1 MSRYRWLAA
10 LLVALVAGVVTAC
23 GAGGEASATPTAEA
37 TADVTA
43 TPALTPTPTR
53 TPLPPEAEAHTMIPP
68 AVEESA
74 LAAIRERGAARV
86 GVLFNYPP
94 FGYLAEDGELRG
106 YEVAL
111 ARQIGER
118 WGVDI
123 EFVQV
128 TRQTR
133 LPALLAGEV
142 DFVGA
147 AVPHLRELEQMVEF
161 SDTTFRGGY
170 KLMIRAE
177 SAEDV
182 DGALAIGPV
191 GVVDEDA
198 ADAVALEAGRRGI
211 EAPVERYDDI
221 GGAVAALQGGEIGSI
236 AARRE
241 QLMLAVQGSEGVA
254 ILEPFLLEEPYAFV
268 VRKGDVPLRDLLSL
282 TVQDM
287 VAEGTIGEI
296 FSTNFYGIPAD
307 VFPERAGEPAFTF
320 ETFPAEIPQGEPVIG
335 RLQNGEPL
343 RVAGLELA
351 EEPAAFDSQP
361 VYDGYN
367 RALVNEIAR
376 RWNVPVVELPD
387 TAGEAG
393 LERLAAGEAD
403 LVVGVPY
410 DRSLVGVVAL
420 SQPTQQRGVG
430 LIHLVDVAVQGV
442 LDLNTRPTV
451 AVEPADVSRDLI
463 EDNNQAPRAEEVDS
477 FEEAYDRLMNRSA
490 YAVVGDEV
498 ALALMAQSN
507 DLIVMDERRYRP
519 RDVALALP
527 RYDPDFL
534 ALVNF
539 TLQDMAADGTLES
552 LRAQYIGPY
561 LPEDADLE
569 PLPIE
574 FWPGSG
580 DYLGFGE

>member
-1 MSRYRWLAA
+1 MTRHRWPLALILLLITGMLAA
-10 LLVALVAGVVTAC
+10 C
-23 GAGGEASATPTAEA
+23 GGQTDAAATPTAGA
-37 TADVTA
+37 TADVSP

-68 AVEESA
+68 SAEESA

-111 ARQIGER
+111 ARQIGDR
-118 WGVDI
+118 WGIDI

-142 DFVGA
+142 DFVAA

-177 SAEDV
+177 SATDISS
-182 DGALAIGPV
+182 ALAVGPV
-191 GVVDEDA
+191 GVIDEDA
-198 ADAVALEAGRRGI
+198 AMAVAQDAGQRGI
-211 EAPVERYDDI
+211 EVPVERYGNI
-221 GGAVAALQGGEIGSI
+221 GAAAAALQSGEIGSI

-241 QLMLAVQGSEGVA
+241 ELMLAAQGSEDVTV
-254 ILEPFLLEEPYAFV
+254 LEPFLLEEPYAFV

-287 VAEGTIGEI
+287 VAEGVIGEI

-307 VFPERAGEPAFTF
+307 VFPERAGEPAFTY
-320 ETFPAEIPQGEPVIG
+320 ETFPVEIPQGASVID
-335 RLQNGEPL
+335 RLRNGEPL

-351 EEPAAFDSQP
+351 DEPAAFDSQP

-367 RALVNEIAR
+367 RALVNELAR
-376 RWNVPVVELPD
+376 RWNVPVTELPD
-387 TAGEAG
+387 TEDEVG

-403 LVVGVPY
+403 LVAGVPSE
-410 DRSLVGVVAL
+410 RSLVGIVAL
-420 SQPTQQRGVG
+420 SQPTHQRGLG
-430 LIHLVDVAVQGV
+430 LIHLADVAVQGI
-442 LDLNTRPTV
+442 LDLNARPTV
-451 AVEPADVSRDLI
+451 AVEPVDASRDLI
-463 EDNNQAPRAEEVDS
+463 EDNNQAPRVETVDS
-477 FEEAYDRLMNRSA
+477 FEEGYDRLMNRSA

-498 ALALMAQSN
+498 ALALMNQAEE
-507 DLIVMDERRYRP
+507 LIVMDERRYRP

-527 RYDPDFL
+527 RQDPDFL

-539 TLQDMAADGTLES
+539 TLQDMAADGTLDD

-561 LPEDADLE
+561 LPEDVELE
-569 PLPIE
+569 PLPLE

-580 DYLGFGE
+580 AYLGFGE